1 MIGAGMQRVC
11 VGGAD
16 NAGYADVFEQRR
28 FDLLCSLIIALDNPC
43 NFYFSSLI
51 QTVTVGP
58 GISPDQSFC
67 KESRTITAGRE
78 LRPAP
83 KKSAQRYALCLP
95 YYTVNEILF
104 VQVLKYFAMIM
115 FDLALSDDTETR
127 AWQMWWWRA
136 EQYHC

>member
-104 VQVLKYFAMIM
+104 VQVLNI
-115 FDLALSDDTETR
+115 LL
-127 AWQMWWWRA
+127 
-136 EQYHC
+136 